1 MQHSSQVPTPDG
13 RVLEVHAGGDPVG
26 RTVVFHHG
34 TPAGGLLYERDDALA
49 ATLGLRLIGY
59 DRPGYGGS
67 TRHPG
72 RTVADATADVVTIL
86 DALGVE
92 RFATW
97 GMSGGGPHALACAA
111 LAPER
116 CAVAVTVAGV
126 APFDAPGLDWLAG
139 MGDDNVAEFGAARA
153 GEEALGAFLTPVV
166 PELRDA
172 APAELVAALRSV
184 LSDVDAAAL
193 TDALG
198 KHMAA
203 ATAHGLARGA
213 EGWIDDDLAFAR
225 PWGFALDALAVPVEI
240 WQGEH
245 DLMVPPAH
253 GRWLAEHVPGADLH
267 FREADGHLSLLD
279 TQVPAVYA
287 AMARYTF

>member
-1 MQHSSQVPTPDG
+1 MQHVSQVSTPDG
-13 RVLEVHAGGDPVG
+13 RVLEVHAGGDPAG
-26 RTVVFHHG
+26 RTVVLHHG
-34 TPAGGLLYERDDALA
+34 TPAGGLLYDRDDALA

-67 TRHPG
+67 TRDPG
-72 RTVADATADVVTIL
+72 RTVAGAAADVLTIL

-126 APFDAPGLDWLAG
+126 APFDARGLDWLAG

-153 GEEALGAFLTPVV
+153 GEEALAAYLTPFV

-172 APAELVAALRSV
+172 DPAELVAAMRSV

-198 KHMAA
+198 DHLAA
-203 ATAHGLARGA
+203 ATAHGLAPGG

-225 PWGFALDALAVPVEI
+225 PWGFSLDAIAVPVEV

-253 GRWLAEHVPGADLH
+253 GRWLAQHVARADLH
-267 FREADGHLSLLD
+267 FREDDGHLSLLD
-279 TQVPAVYA
+279 SQVPAVYA

>member
-1 MQHSSQVPTPDG
+1 MQRSSQVQTPDG
-13 RVLEVHAGGDPVG
+13 RALEVHAGGDPAG
-26 RTVVFHHG
+26 RAVVFHHG

-49 ATLGLRLIGY
+49 AALGLRLIGY

-67 TRHPG
+67 TRHRG
-72 RTVADATADVVTIL
+72 RAVADAVADVLTIL

-111 LAPER
+111 LAPQR

-139 MGDDNVAEFGAARA
+139 MGADNVAEFGAARA
-153 GEEALGAFLTPVV
+153 GEEALAAYLAPVV

-172 APAELVAALRSV
+172 DPAELVAAMRSV

-198 KHMAA
+198 EHIAA
-203 ATAHGLARGA
+203 AIAHGLAPGA
-213 EGWIDDDLAFAR
+213 EGWIDDDLAFAA
-225 PWGFALDALAVPVEI
+225 PWGFSLDALAVPVQV

-253 GRWLAEHVPGADLH
+253 GRWLADHVAGADLH
-267 FREADGHLSLLD
+267 FCAGDGHLSLLD
-279 TQVPAVYA
+279 TQVPGIYT